1 MDAAVLRVVTSNNV
15 DVFRLLGQSPL
26 SRLRVEYAVA
36 ADLDELVSR
45 VRAIKPDV
53 VLIDAE
59 LAGGSGYD
67 ACRKI
72 KDDPETAACHVVIL
86 LSAPPRGRPAGA
98 PPHLPRLSRADID
111 HLYES
116 GADDMLALPIHP
128 DDFYHHLAHLAGL
141 PFRRDRR
148 VRIDL
153 ELTFT
158 SPSMDG
164 AANTPPLV
172 TQVTNAGSGGL
183 GVLSNHPLPQGEVAL
198 ARLRQGDTL
207 SPETKV
213 VVAWCRPT
221 QDTGDGGWTAG
232 LRFEGD
238 PPVKTRMLLEHVALF
253 DVEPRDGGG
262 VTVTLHGDF
271 TEITRF
277 EALTARLA
285 DETDLEFD
293 TASVRYLSS
302 AGVRSWCQFLAG
314 LAGKNYVF
322 RHCSIAFAS
331 QAAMVPMVL
340 GDGAVISLEAPYV
353 CESCDHEDMRLLDVS
368 AIARDGGPLPP
379 RLTCLSCGGEL
390 TFDDVPER
398 YFAFLAED

>member
-1 MDAAVLRVVTSNNV
+1 MAEAVLRVVTSNNV

-26 SRLRVEYAVA
+26 ARLRVEYEVA
-36 ADLDELVSR
+36 ADIEDLLAR
-45 VRAIKPDV
+45 VGTMRPDV
-53 VLIDAE
+53 VLVDAE
-59 LAGGSGYD
+59 LAGGTGYT
-67 ACRKI
+67 ACRRI
-72 KDDPETAACHVVIL
+72 KDDPELAKCHVVIL
-86 LSAPPRGRPAGA
+86 LSVPPRGRPTGA

-116 GADDMLALPIHP
+116 GADDVLALPVHL

-153 ELTFT
+153 ELSFAA
-158 SPSMDG
+158 SPT
-164 AANTPPLV
+164 TPPVV

-183 GVLSNHPLPQGEVAL
+183 GVLCDRPLPVGESAM
-198 ARLRQGDTL
+198 ARLRQDDTVT
-207 SPETKV
+207 PETRV
-213 VVAWCRPT
+213 TVAWCRAT
-221 QDTGDGGWTAG
+221 AETGRGWTAG

-238 PPVKTRMLLEHVALF
+238 PPIKTRMLLEHVALF

-277 EALTARLA
+277 DGLAGRLA

-314 LAGKNYVF
+314 LDAPPAKTYSF
-322 RHCSIAFAS
+322 RHCSVAFAS

-340 GDGAVISLEAPYV
+340 GTGAVTSLEAPYL
-353 CESCDHEDMRLLDVS
+353 CEQCDAEDLRLLDVA

-379 RLTCLSCGGEL
+379 RLTCLSCGGEMS
-390 TFDDVPER
+390 FDDVPER
-398 YFAFLAED
+398 YFAFLTE